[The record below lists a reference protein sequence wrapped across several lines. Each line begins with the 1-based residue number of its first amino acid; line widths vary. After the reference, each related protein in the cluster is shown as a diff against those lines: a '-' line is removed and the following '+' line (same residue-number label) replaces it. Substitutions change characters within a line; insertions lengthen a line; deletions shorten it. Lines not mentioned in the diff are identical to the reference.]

1 MFTPSVIFQRTHSG
15 RDEIHQKSHGLTQSE
30 RLVLIMVDGVSSYQA
45 LRDKLPALTP
55 ERFDR
60 AFQNLQRKDLILEVF
75 LPLEGQCAEEL
86 DRSVV
91 DRFLQQDPLD
101 PVTIIL
107 RDPEDELGE
116 LAAANAPIRT
126 GSPGLVETFAPESAA
141 NLAERGAADQGVPEL
156 QVGAPGTAMDEFH
169 NQLADALAEEVRS
182 RRQARPT
189 PPAPAPFPQPTAVT
203 EFYAVPECE
212 RFAISRLH
220 WGYWMIALG
229 CAFIGG
235 YLLARIAV

>member
-1 MFTPSVIFQRTHSG
+1 MFTPSIIFQRTQAG

-30 RLVLIMVDGVSSYQA
+30 RLVLIMVDGVSSYQE

-60 AFQNLQRKDLILEVF
+60 AFQNLQKKELILEVF
-75 LPLEGQCAEEL
+75 LPLEGQRAEEL
-86 DRSVV
+86 ESSVI

-107 RDPEDELGE
+107 RDPEDELGQ
-116 LAAANAPIRT
+116 LTTANASVRT
-126 GSPGLVETFAPESAA
+126 GAPR
-141 NLAERGAADQGVPEL
+141 LAEACEPTSEINLVASVAVEQAIPEL
-156 QVGAPGTAMDEFH
+156 QVASPSAAMDAFH

-182 RRQARPT
+182 RRQSRPT
-189 PPAPAPFPQPTAVT
+189 PAVRVPLPVAPEEFHPQSEHVRPS
-203 EFYAVPECE
+203 
-212 RFAISRLH
+212 ISRLH

-235 YLLARIAV
+235 YLLARVAG